1 MLWILQCQIFN
12 PLTSP
17 GTERSYAYK
26 SAFVG
31 ALAQIRY
38 PKIMAIR
45 QDDYVARFQE
55 SIRHDYHIY
64 EKEEDLAY
72 KRYKGI
78 SYRPAR

>member
-1 MLWILQCQIFN
+1 MSDFN

-17 GTERSYAYK
+17 APKEVMLTNPPL
-26 SAFVG
+26 VG

-55 SIRHDYHIY
+55 SYS
-64 EKEEDLAY
+64 A
-72 KRYKGI
+72 
-78 SYRPAR
+78 

>member
-1 MLWILQCQIFN
+1 MDSSMSDFN

-17 GTERSYAYK
+17 APKEVMLTNPPL
-26 SAFVG
+26 VG

-64 EKEEDLAY
+64 EKEEGFGIQT
-72 KRYKGI
+72 YKGM
-78 SYRPAR
+78 